1 MEISTL
7 SVAELNNHIK
17 NLLDGDMLLSG
28 VAVRGE
34 LSNYKI
40 YPSGHHYFTLKDNDS
55 SLRCVMFKSSA
66 SKLRFKPES
75 GMGVTAVGRVA
86 VFPRDGAYQLYCE
99 ELLPEGWTS
108 VGIAMQLAHTAATPC
123 GMHVRARAEVTA
135 VDGRKITY
143 RISAGDDSGEIG
155 HGVNFRWVPC
165 TAGGV
170 ICHLKRKV
178 LGSGGK

>member
-86 VFPRDGAYQLYCE
+86 VFPRDGAYQLY
-99 ELLPEGWTS
+99 
-108 VGIAMQLAHTAATPC
+108 
-123 GMHVRARAEVTA
+123 
-135 VDGRKITY
+135 
-143 RISAGDDSGEIG
+143 
-155 HGVNFRWVPC
+155 
-165 TAGGV
+165 
-170 ICHLKRKV
+170 
-178 LGSGGK
+178 